1 MRSSLRS
8 KTLLDCASK
17 CLNNKIKESNCNAF
31 KFNEE
36 NKNCDLAQVF
46 TLDLIKD
53 PLFVNLLIIADVPGG
68 P

>member
-1 MRSSLRS
+1 M
-8 KTLLDCASK
+8 
-17 CLNNKIKESNCNAF
+17 KESNCNAF

-46 TLDLIKD
+46 TFNLIKD
-53 PLFVNLLIIADVPGG
+53 PLFVNLPIVADVPGG